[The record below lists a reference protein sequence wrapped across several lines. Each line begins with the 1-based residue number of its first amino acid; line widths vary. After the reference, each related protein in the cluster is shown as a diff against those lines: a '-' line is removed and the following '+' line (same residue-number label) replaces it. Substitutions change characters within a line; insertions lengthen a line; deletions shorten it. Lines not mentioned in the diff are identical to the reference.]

1 MCVCLCVSLCGY
13 ECVPVWVGHL
23 CMWIHVCLCVYIHVL
38 EAMCVCVCVCVQI
51 CMFVHMCAC
60 NMEDKWQS
68 LVLCLR
74 FDHHGFWDKFSHC
87 FLLTNCTVSRF
98 QGFLFC
104 LPYSFLVSNI
114 CLFIHSI
121 LQRFWESNSGPDINT
136 IAQGENL
143 QLLWGSEYTV
153 HALRNC

>member
-1 MCVCLCVSLCGY
+1 MFLCVCICMFLCVPMS
-13 ECVPVWVGHL
+13 
-23 CMWIHVCLCVYIHVL
+23 VCLFELVI
-38 EAMCVCVCVCVQI
+38 CVCECMYVCVFISMFWKPCVCVQI

-68 LVLCLR
+68 PVLCLR
-74 FDHHGFWDKFSHC
+74 FDHQGFWDKFSHC

-104 LPYSFLVSNI
+104 LPYSFVVSNI
-114 CLFIHSI
+114 CLFIHLI

-136 IAQGENL
+136 IAQGEML

-153 HALRNC
+153 LALRNC